1 MREEIEDV
9 ILVDQIQEQID
20 GQIGDIEAGVE
31 DQEKA
36 FSEGY
41 KKAYEDL
48 TQNRGFS
55 PRKARRYLDSI
66 AKKKVRK
73 FLKGQK

>member
-1 MREEIEDV
+1 MTEDSQIIIDDVDVPEEGEDN
-9 ILVDQIQEQID
+9 
-20 GQIGDIEAGVE
+20 G
-31 DQEKA
+31 EKA

-48 TQNRGFS
+48 VQNKGFS

-66 AKKKVRK
+66 AKRNVKK
-73 FLKGQK
+73 FMKGQKK

>member
-1 MREEIEDV
+1 MNPTVEDAIV
-9 ILVDQIQEQID
+9 IDELPHDQETV
-20 GQIGDIEAGVE
+20 A

-48 TQNRGFS
+48 TQNKGFS
-55 PRKARRYLDSI
+55 PRKARRFLDSVARKNI
-66 AKKKVRK
+66 KK
-73 FLKGQK
+73 FMKGKK